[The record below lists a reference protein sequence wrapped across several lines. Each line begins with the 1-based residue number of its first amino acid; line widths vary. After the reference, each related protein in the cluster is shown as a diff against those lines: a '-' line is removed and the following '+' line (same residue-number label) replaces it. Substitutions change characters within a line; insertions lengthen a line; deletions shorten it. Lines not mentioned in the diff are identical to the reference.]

1 MKKNHLLT
9 PGPTPVPAE
18 VLLCMANPIIHHRTP
33 EYEEIF
39 AQVKKGLAALFQ
51 TRQDVLVLS
60 SSGTGAMEA
69 AVINLLSAGDTALVV
84 NAGKFGKRW
93 ADICRAFKV
102 NTEIIEVAWGQAVH
116 PQAVA
121 DALKANPQIKAVF
134 TTHSETST
142 GVLHDIKTIAAIVA
156 GYPETVLVVDAI
168 TALGATAVPMD
179 DWGLD
184 VVVTGSQKAL
194 MMPPGLACIAL
205 SQKAWKLTETSQLP
219 KYYFDL
225 KKEKKS
231 QAKNQTAYT
240 PAISL
245 IIALRKSLSMIEQEG
260 LSKVH
265 RRHQL
270 LAEATRSA
278 VAALGLELL
287 APESPSPALTA
298 VKSPPGVEVSALRGL
313 LSKKY
318 GVTIAGGQDHLK
330 GKIFRIAHLG
340 YMSTFD
346 TIIAVSALE
355 MALKEL
361 GHPVQLGT
369 GVKAAQKILINL

>member
-1 MKKNHLLT
+1 MKKNYLLT

-18 VLLCMANPIIHHRTP
+18 VLLSMAHPIIHHRTP

-39 AQVKKGLAALFQ
+39 AQVKKGLISIFQ
-51 TRQDVLVLS
+51 TQQEVLVLS

-69 AVINLLSAGDTALVV
+69 AVINLLSAGDTALVI
-84 NAGKFGKRW
+84 NGGKFGKRW
-93 ADICRAFKV
+93 ADICQAYQV
-102 NTEIIEVAWGQAVH
+102 NTEMITVEWGQAVD
-116 PQAVA
+116 PQTVA
-121 DALKANPQIKAVF
+121 DALKANPHIKAVF

-142 GVLHDIKTIAAIVA
+142 GVLHDIKTIAGIVA
-156 GYPETVLVVDAI
+156 AYPQTVLVVDAI

-205 SQKAWKLTETSQLP
+205 SEKAWKLTETSQLP
-219 KYYFDL
+219 KYYLNL
-225 KKEKKS
+225 KKEKKT

-245 IIALRKSLSMIEQEG
+245 VIALRESLAMIEREG
-260 LSKVH
+260 LENVH

-270 LAEATRSA
+270 LAEATRAA
-278 VAALGLELL
+278 VQALGLELL

-298 VKSPPGVEVSALRGL
+298 VKSPAGIEVSALRGI

-340 YMSTFD
+340 YMGTFD
-346 TIIAVSALE
+346 TIIAISALE

-361 GHPVQLGT
+361 GHPLELGT
-369 GVKAAQKILINL
+369 GVKAAQEILTDL